1 MPASDGPSGAAT
13 AGAPR
18 HPSSSLIP
26 AIVALATILAI
37 QFGANM
43 TQIAFGL
50 VTDTPYQPPNP
61 IARMSLVQSDL
72 RIIHKATQGYLA
84 GAEDYDAVRQ
94 YARSHDPWTRRFP
107 GAPIGYRLVAAMNLL
122 SERAVH
128 WLWLLAVPVCVLV
141 SLLVATRMLVS
152 AEGGE
157 GRLVFLLTLL
167 VLLASTPFLFQIERG
182 NVDWIAFTL
191 YMTALAS
198 LSRGHSYGSGVL
210 LGMATAVKLYPGFL
224 LPCLLLSRR
233 LKPVL
238 TALGTMLAVAL
249 VTGPRN
255 NWQWL
260 KTTATDRVS
269 TFGLHPSNAGLAN
282 LIGVLGFSQ
291 SAILASLSYAI
302 FLLLV
307 VAFLAVVFV
316 RQRRASVDIGRIG
329 LIAIP
334 FMFLMPLTHWA
345 YALFALVALLP
356 LLSALYCE
364 RADLRPQILAVSALI
379 GVTQAP
385 FVALRCFAV
394 GLSIVMPLYSAC
406 VLALSLLSIW
416 LVARGAADA
425 PRATPAVSV

>member
-1 MPASDGPSGAAT
+1 MPASDGSSEAANAVARRYT
-13 AGAPR
+13 
-18 HPSSSLIP
+18 SSSLTP
-26 AIVALATILAI
+26 AIVALGAILAI
-37 QFGANM
+37 QFGASM

-50 VTDTPYQPPNP
+50 VTGTPYQPPNP
-61 IARMSLVQSDL
+61 IPRMSLVQSDL
-72 RIIHKATQGYLA
+72 RIIHKATQGYLV
-84 GAEDYDAVRQ
+84 GAPDHDAVRQ
-94 YARSHDPWTRRFP
+94 YARDNDPWTRRFP
-107 GAPIGYRLVAAMNLL
+107 GAPIGYRLVASMNLL
-122 SERAVH
+122 SERSMH
-128 WLWLLAVPVCVLV
+128 WLWLFAVPVCIAT
-141 SLLVATRMLVS
+141 SLLVATRMLVP
-152 AEGGE
+152 AECGE

-233 LKPVL
+233 LKPAL
-238 TALGTMLAVAL
+238 TALGTMLAVVL

-260 KTTATDRVS
+260 KAMAADRVS
-269 TFGLHPSNAGLAN
+269 TFGLHPCNAGLAN
-282 LIGVLGFSQ
+282 LIGTLGAQ
-291 SAILASLSYAI
+291 SATLASLSYAI

-307 VAFLAVVFV
+307 ATFLAVVFV
-316 RQRRASVDIGRIG
+316 RRRRASVDVGRIG

-356 LLSALYCE
+356 LLCALYGE
-364 RADLRPQILAVSALI
+364 RADLRAPLLAVSALI

-406 VLALSLLSIW
+406 VLCLSLLSIW
-416 LVARGAADA
+416 LVARGACDA
-425 PRATPAVSV
+425 PRATPAISV